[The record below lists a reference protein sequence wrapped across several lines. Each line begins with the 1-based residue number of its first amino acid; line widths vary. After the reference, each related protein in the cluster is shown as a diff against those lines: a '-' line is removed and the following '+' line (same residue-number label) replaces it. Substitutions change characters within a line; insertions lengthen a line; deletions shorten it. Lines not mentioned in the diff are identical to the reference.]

1 MMESVGEEPQAIGE
15 SNMNIEAIFMNNMLD
30 QMDVLNMNM
39 DALEAENAELRENFI
54 EQGESQADLKMRDE
68 YLEWR
73 YEKTM
78 NELNKFEV
86 AKNQGMEEIVKLW
99 KSLSEAL
106 N

>member
-54 EQGESQADLKMRDE
+54 EQGES
-68 YLEWR
+68 
-73 YEKTM
+73 
-78 NELNKFEV
+78 
-86 AKNQGMEEIVKLW
+86 
-99 KSLSEAL
+99 
-106 N
+106 